1 MKHITH
7 LIKHL
12 SQVSLIFFL
21 LVLSACQQNDG
32 NDQNNPPEIPPQ
44 FSLSVNSDFPQNNS
58 AQAAGAVSIQTTN
71 NFGNAAANVLVG
83 NAILAGNLLVPVA
96 AFAESFHHFP
106 SLRSD
111 NTWVWT
117 YAVRL
122 GGVIYTAEL
131 HAQIDGN
138 DVVWNMYVTKPGAYL
153 DFNWFSGV
161 SARDGSMGTWT
172 LRKDPTD
179 PKDYLDIEWT
189 HDKTTDTGTA
199 HYMNVLEG
207 DAENG
212 SYIYYGTTTDQTYD
226 AFYHIYSM
234 SADNLTQIQW
244 NRTSHAGRITN
255 PNYFQDT
262 DWHYWDESLQDVA
275 AP

>member
-7 LIKHL
+7 IFKNLPPVGFILFVLI
-12 SQVSLIFFL
+12 
-21 LVLSACQQNDG
+21 LSACQQNDS
-32 NDQNNPPEIPPQ
+32 NVQNNPPEIPPNY
-44 FSLSVNSDFPQNNS
+44 SLSVNSDFPQDTT
-58 AQAAGAVSIQTTN
+58 AQAAGTVTIQSTTN
-71 NFGNAAANVLVG
+71 FANAAANVLVG
-83 NAILAGNLLVPVA
+83 NAILAGNLVIPVA
-96 AFAESFHHFP
+96 AFLESFNHYP
-106 SLRSD
+106 TLRSD

-131 HAQIDGN
+131 HAQVDGE
-138 DVVWNMYVTKPGAYL
+138 DVYWDMYVTKPGEYL

-189 HDKTTDTGTA
+189 HDKPNHTGTTR
-199 HYMNVLEG
+199 YTNVLEG
-207 DAENG
+207 SAENG
-212 SYIYYGTTTDQTYD
+212 SYIYYGTKTDQTYD
-226 AFYHIYSM
+226 AFYNIYSV
-234 SADNLTQIQW
+234 SLDNLVEIEW
-244 NRTSHAGRITN
+244 DRTTHAGRIKN
-255 PNYFQDT
+255 PRYFSDT
-262 DWHYWDESLQDVA
+262 VWHYWDENLQDTA